1 MSTLFEVKDKTSRT
15 SPHICVKCLD
25 KKWQNFPK
33 SILPTNYADRLESYK
48 NFSVRSDDI
57 FILGFQR
64 SGTTMLQ
71 ELVWIIVND
80 FDFETLMEYDCEA
93 RVVFFE

>member
-1 MSTLFEVKDKTSRT
+1 MSAFEIEEKKSRT
-15 SPHICVKCLD
+15 SLHICAKCLD

-33 SILPTNYADRLESYK
+33 SIMPTNYAERLESYNK
-48 NFSVRSDDI
+48 FSVRSDDI